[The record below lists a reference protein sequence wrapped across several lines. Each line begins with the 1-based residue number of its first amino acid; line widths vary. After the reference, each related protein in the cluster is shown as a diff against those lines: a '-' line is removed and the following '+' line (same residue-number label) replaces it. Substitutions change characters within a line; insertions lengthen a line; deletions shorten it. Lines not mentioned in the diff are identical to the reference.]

1 MASSAAFAARRRE
14 VRSSG
19 IIHLILGSSL
29 LFFVLLSWYS
39 NDIYSNSEFDASRRR
54 AAPEPAIM
62 KNTEQMHVGNIA
74 SESSL
79 KMDIS
84 SRGSSMPLRMVTFN
98 IRYATDD
105 PVLGERPWSV
115 RCPKLCAQLQFITE
129 GHESPFLSLQEALY
143 SQVKDIQ
150 SHLGD
155 SWSHIGRGR
164 GQGETD
170 GEFSPIF
177 YRSDSWKLERS
188 ETRWLSETPG
198 KPSKGW
204 DAVLNRIVT
213 MGEFSHKRTGTR
225 VVVMSTHFDHVGV
238 EARQN
243 SAKLLIKFAK
253 EWTQGRDEE
262 PSAVLI
268 GGDFN
273 STPDDAAYKTITAPG
288 SGMSD
293 ISDLVPESKRYGNT
307 LTYTSFGEPTE
318 WPQRIDFL
326 FIQEPRTARIKSFGV
341 LSNSFDDQIRVSDH
355 RAVVADVDI
364 VV

>member
-1 MASSAAFAARRRE
+1 MASTAFAARRRQ

-19 IIHLILGSSL
+19 FIRAILGACLVFFLIL
-29 LFFVLLSWYS
+29 SWT
-39 NDIYSNSEFDASRRR
+39 SNSWNSRPEFDASRRD
-54 AAPEPAIM
+54 AAPEPPGIKTNEQVDDKVLSSASLL
-62 KNTEQMHVGNIA
+62 KTEVSA
-74 SESSL
+74 Y
-79 KMDIS
+79 
-84 SRGSSMPLRMVTFN
+84 GSWMPLRMVTFN

-115 RCPKLCAQLQFITE
+115 RCPKLCSQLRLITE
-129 GHESPFLSLQEALY
+129 GHESPFVSLQEGLY

-155 SWSHIGRGR
+155 SWAHVGRGR

-177 YRSDSWKLERS
+177 YRSDTWKCERS
-188 ETRWLSETPG
+188 ETRWLSETPE

-213 MGEFSHKRTGTR
+213 MGEFSHKVTGTK
-225 VVVMSTHFDHVGV
+225 VVVMSTHFDHIGV

-243 SAKLLIKFAK
+243 SAKLLIKFAQ
-253 EWTQGRDEE
+253 EWSHQGKSA
-262 PSAVLI
+262 SAVLI

-273 STPDDAAYKTITAPG
+273 STPDDTAYKTITAPG

-293 ISDLVPESKRYGNT
+293 ISDLVPLSKRYGNT

-326 FIQEPRTARIKSFGV
+326 FIQEPRTARIKTFGV
-341 LSNSFDDQIRVSDH
+341 LANSFDDQIRISDH
-355 RAVVADVDI
+355 RAVVADIEIAV
-364 VV
+364 

>member
-1 MASSAAFAARRRE
+1 MARSAFAARRRDI
-14 VRSSG
+14 RSSAPVRVV
-19 IIHLILGSSL
+19 LGACL
-29 LFFVLLSWYS
+29 VFFVLLAWFGID
-39 NDIYSNSEFDASRRR
+39 NDSRSGFDASRRA
-54 AAPEPAIM
+54 AAPEPNIM
-62 KNTEQMHVGNIA
+62 TNEEPKSGGIY
-74 SESSL
+74 S
-79 KMDIS
+79 
-84 SRGSSMPLRMVTFN
+84 GSSVKTDVSSYGSWMPLRMITFN

-115 RCPKLCAQLQFITE
+115 RCPKLCSQLKFVTE
-129 GHESPFLSLQEALY
+129 GHESPFISIQEGLY

-155 SWSHIGRGR
+155 SWAHIGRGR

-177 YRSDSWKLERS
+177 YRSDIWKCERT
-188 ETRWLSETPG
+188 ETRWLSETPE

-213 MGEFSHKRTGTR
+213 MGEFSHKVTGTR
-225 VVVMSTHFDHVGV
+225 VVVMSTHFDHIGV

-243 SAKLLIKFAK
+243 SAKLLIRFAK
-253 EWTQGRDEE
+253 EWGHQGTA
-262 PSAVLI
+262 SAVLI

-273 STPDDAAYKTITAPG
+273 STPDDAAYKTMTAPG

-293 ISDLVPESKRYGNT
+293 ISDLVPEGKRYGNT

-326 FIQEPRTARIKSFGV
+326 FIQEPRTARIKTFGV
-341 LSNSFDDQIRVSDH
+341 LTNSFDDQIRISDH
-355 RAVVADVDI
+355 RAVVADIEIGV
-364 VV
+364 